1 MYVEHREH
9 TSFAMQLLSW
19 QEVTEIRFAE
29 HSEQDKNSKT
39 CWKYLT
45 VWFDQE

>member
-1 MYVEHREH
+1 MHLQV
-9 TSFAMQLLSW
+9 

-29 HSEQDKNSKT
+29 HSEQDRNSMT